1 MLGSGGL
8 AVVYLAEDMTG
19 GLGKVALKVLRSQAQ
34 PVHAFELH
42 REAFWSLT
50 KLHCLEHPHYDSEM
64 SKLFVKYFEDHTGFR
79 TSKADFDEHRRQHE
93 ADHFDWSEVRPLPG
107 RPYVVMEYLPGQ
119 ALWAILNPKIR
130 AETKTPAITPEER
143 QLILLQVAKAC
154 VYLQKHQLIH
164 RDLRP
169 CNVQICRRGRR
180 CQVKILDFG
189 VMIAAERSLR
199 QCQSSAVRVFGA
211 NRTPQDGYDWL
222 PPEVWSK
229 GLNFEWPAH
238 SFDMFSLGVLWL
250 NLLLGH
256 DGTKEVMLQV
266 ARQVPWATSARWKVI
281 PEEAAQILE
290 KLLQASPKRP
300 EPLEVRCS
308 PWRPR

>member
-1 MLGSGGL
+1 MSFRLTDFFPDPYDAVSNTGRWRRLRVLGSGGL

-143 QLILLQVAKAC
+143 QLILVQVAKAC

-222 PPEVWSK
+222 PPEVDSSWAGWDADDAADFQHWS
-229 GLNFEWPAH
+229 G
-238 SFDMFSLGVLWL
+238 
-250 NLLLGH
+250 
-256 DGTKEVMLQV
+256 
-266 ARQVPWATSARWKVI
+266 
-281 PEEAAQILE
+281 
-290 KLLQASPKRP
+290 
-300 EPLEVRCS
+300 
-308 PWRPR
+308 